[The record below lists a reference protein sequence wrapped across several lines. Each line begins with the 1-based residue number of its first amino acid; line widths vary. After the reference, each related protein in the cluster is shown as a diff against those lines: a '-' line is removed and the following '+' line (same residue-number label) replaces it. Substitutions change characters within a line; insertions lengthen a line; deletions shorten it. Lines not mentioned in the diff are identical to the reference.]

1 MGHTATVH
9 VQVTVPAAR
18 TLQEP
23 GNRGKEYTAYV
34 AEVELATAGGSYE
47 VLRRFRQ
54 GVGFALGAATCHQQA
69 AFVSWCFESSLLQL
83 ASGHGRWMLQ
93 KLSYPGAVH
102 PGSCTEE
109 VHEVSALPP

>member
-1 MGHTATVH
+1 M
-9 VQVTVPAAR
+9 QVTVPAAR

-54 GVGFALGAATCHQQA
+54 GVGVALDAANHWQA
-69 AFVSWCFESSLLQL
+69 AHLSECFGSSLLQL
-83 ASGHGRWMLQ
+83 ASRHGRWMLQ
-93 KLSYPGAVH
+93 KVAVC
-102 PGSCTEE
+102 PGSCTEQAQE
-109 VHEVSALPP
+109 VVNTAVKAATKLQL